1 MNMPIKM
8 AISCKYLT
16 KICHIALYYYQND
29 KLAAKMT
36 NEKNSKQRVYLYDSV
51 DKELIAILR
60 LDARASISKL
70 AKLLHVSRGTV
81 QNRLD
86 RLIGSNAILGFTI
99 RAHDELETDVVKA
112 IMMIEVIGKS
122 TTQVI
127 NKLRGISQ
135 LEKLHTTNGTW
146 DLVAEIKTSN
156 LLEFDRVLREVR
168 TIDGVLNSE
177 TSLLL
182 SSV

>member
-1 MNMPIKM
+1 MEKRI
-8 AISCKYLT
+8 YL
-16 KICHIALYYYQND
+16 N
-29 KLAAKMT
+29 
-36 NEKNSKQRVYLYDSV
+36 DSV
-51 DKELIAILR
+51 DKELVAILR
-60 LDARASISKL
+60 IDGRASISKL

-86 RLIGSNAILGFTI
+86 RLIDSGAILGFTV
-99 RAHDELETDVVKA
+99 RSHDELETDVIRA

-127 NKLRGISQ
+127 NKLRGIAQ
-135 LEKLHTTNGTW
+135 LEKVHTTNGAW
-146 DLVAEIKTSN
+146 DLVVEIRTSN
-156 LLEFDRVLREVR
+156 LVEFDRILRDVR

-177 TSLLL
+177 TSLFL